1 MKSILRAVLA
11 LLVLVSISA
20 EAQQTFPYFR
30 PSNGILV
37 GQNNTYVTSAAT
49 SANVISLWSGT
60 CNASSFLRG
69 DGSCQSASA
78 SPGGANTQVQF
89 NNSGAFGG
97 DAGLTYNAATD
108 TLTSAIFT
116 ANTGVIA
123 PILNSPG
130 ALALSSTGANDISF
144 STNGSG
150 RLSITS
156 SGEWLVGGTV
166 GTNTQFLRSGGSG
179 TTPSWVTVNLSN
191 FALLDAQNGFF
202 LNANSTASQSFINS
216 STGTAASYSLDVAN
230 ALNAVQMGISST
242 TYSGSKLTGAPT
254 GQIAYV
260 NTNAAVPLVLGVNNT
275 AHLTIASGGTT
286 VSSDVQMKSTKAFA
300 TGNLVN
306 YAWLSDST
314 LPSIGFRETDATT
327 NNGTWDIAVE
337 AEQMAFRIL
346 NDGALSP
353 ATWLNVS
360 RTGVTPQTVG
370 ITANNFT
377 FNSNPVVT
385 QNTTTANASAS
396 GCTSNPTAAMRFSI
410 HGNIAN
416 VRISLADC
424 TSNATTYSIPVG
436 IPAAYRPTVANQVC
450 AIPVTDNGTRSVGY
464 MVVATGGDIQ
474 FFTNAGTF
482 TASGTKG
489 LGGIGNVTCT
499 WNIN

>member
-1 MKSILRAVLA
+1 MRSDAAPALDQSIAP
-11 LLVLVSISA
+11 
-20 EAQQTFPYFR
+20 T
-30 PSNGILV
+30 
-37 GQNNTYVTSAAT
+37 
-49 SANVISLWSGT
+49 WSG
-60 CNASSFLRG
+60 NH
-69 DGSCQSASA
+69 
-78 SPGGANTQVQF
+78 N
-89 NNSGAFGG
+89 
-97 DAGLTYNAATD
+97 
-108 TLTSAIFT
+108 FT
-116 ANTGVIA
+116 ANQNQVSNAA
-123 PILNSPG
+123 PQWIFNETDAAVDNRVWPIRVSNEQFTIG
-130 ALALSSTGANDISF
+130 AMNDAGSTFTSF
-144 STNGSG
+144 MAVDRT
-150 RLSITS
+150 
-156 SGEWLVGGTV
+156 
-166 GTNTQFLRSGGSG
+166 G
-179 TTPSWVTVNLSN
+179 TTVDTV
-191 FALLDAQNGFF
+191 
-202 LNANSTASQSFINS
+202 
-216 STGTAASYSLDVAN
+216 
-230 ALNAVQMGISST
+230 ALNAGTNNLTVGGSVTST
-242 TYSGSKLTGAPT
+242 PGS
-254 GQIAYV
+254 IR
-260 NTNAAVPLVLGVNNT
+260 
-275 AHLTIASGGTT
+275 
-286 VSSDVQMKSTKAFA
+286 SDKAFA
-300 TGNLVN
+300 TGNLIN
-306 YAWLSDST
+306 YGLLSNST

-385 QNTTTANASAS
+385 QNTTTANVSAS

-464 MVVATGGDIQ
+464 MTVATGGNID
-474 FFTNAGTF
+474 FFTNSGSF

-489 LGGIGNVTCT
+489 LGGLGNITCT